1 MEMVAVTSAVYSL
14 LLSLVTCVVLVAL
27 FSGHFILL
35 IITLITMLG
44 IIHSFVAFSALTH
57 LVGRQEK
64 HPACKS

>member
-35 IITLITMLG
+35 IVTLITMLG
-44 IIHSFVAFSALTH
+44 IIHSFVAFSALMH
-57 LVGRQEK
+57 LFG
-64 HPACKS
+64 H